1 MARISAW
8 KKYPWLTE
16 ALVGLLSQGM
26 KDSELIATLLNEQ
39 AKQEGVEIKL
49 TPAHVRSKIGYLRSK
64 SSRILL
70 PEVDEENGRVW
81 GDQAEK
87 KVLKIL
93 TDRRVVSLDELADIA
108 DIDKKTLFKL
118 LAYLTEER
126 KYNIIVNQETEQV
139 VLDKDPQIGGV
150 PTSVGPLVGSRGK
163 RPSFRP
169 YLTLGFVST
178 VLLGGRRQ
186 QLSLLKTFAEV
197 IGPAEE
203 LDLAVINGGAI
214 LGHVSGRREDETF
227 LDLLEFLG
235 FAKDP
240 NGKPLTKVERN
251 FRAQCRYAAK
261 MWPRAGGAR
270 PFKFYFVG
278 GLPEL
283 TFRPY
288 GFDPV
293 KQLCLERKAF
303 LQSLGI
309 DELDIIPCG
318 YNTHGFELNN
328 GGDNVGVLVINS
340 KRKPF
345 RGAYTRS
352 HRAQVTA
359 RALAGWFLEAM
370 RHSLKS
376 RPEIVIWTD
385 GNGIYTLQG
394 RVAGMTFCSLPKL
407 ASVGPTEIELDTS
420 PNIGVVIVRLYFNRD
435 GCLKRNGVDVKC
447 INLAP
452 HIEAK
457 GW

>member
-1 MARISAW
+1 MARNSAW
-8 KKYPWLTE
+8 NKYPWLTE
-16 ALVGLLSQGM
+16 ALISLLSQGM
-26 KDSELIATLLNEQ
+26 KDSELIVTLLNEQ
-39 AKQEGVEIKL
+39 AKQAGVEIKL
-49 TPAHVRSKIGYLRSK
+49 TPAHISAKIGHLRSK
-64 SSRILL
+64 SSTILL

-87 KVLKIL
+87 KILKTL

-108 DIDKKTLFKL
+108 DLDKKTLVKL
-118 LAYLTEER
+118 LTYLAGER
-126 KYNIIVNQETEQV
+126 QYNIIVNEETEQV
-139 VLDKDPQIGGV
+139 ILDKDPQIGGA
-150 PTSVGPLVGSRGK
+150 PTSVGPLVVSGGK

-169 YLTLGFVST
+169 YLTIGFISSVFLGD
-178 VLLGGRRQ
+178 RKQ
-186 QLSLLKTFAEV
+186 QLGLLKTFAQV

-227 LDLLEFLG
+227 LDKLEFLG
-235 FAKDP
+235 FTKDA

-261 MWPRAGGAR
+261 MWPRAGGER

-293 KQLCLERKAF
+293 KQLCLERKAI
-303 LQSLGI
+303 LQSRGI

-328 GGDNVGVLVINS
+328 GGDNVSVLVINS

-376 RPEIVIWTD
+376 RPELVIWTD
-385 GNGIYTLQG
+385 GNGIFTLQG
-394 RVAGMTFCSLPKL
+394 RVADMTFCSLPKL

-420 PNIGVVIVRLYFNRD
+420 PNIGVVIVRLYFNDD
-435 GCLKRNGVDVKC
+435 GRLKRNGIEVKC

-452 HIEAK
+452 NIEAK